1 MSDVLRKLDEMPV
14 TMVIAIAY
22 GTLLVVCDPF
32 RPDEFAERLDRFG
45 ALTGLQCAAGEPWRL
60 CSYAFLHGSA
70 LHLLFN
76 LSMLVGLGP
85 ALEKSLGSVRFLLL
99 YVVAA
104 IGGGLGTCLLYDPRQ
119 PVVGGS
125 GALFGMLGAAVAIN
139 MRSGR
144 HLLAFL
150 DFEGPRRLLGM
161 IVLNLAIGYLL
172 PMISNTCHIG
182 GLLTGFL
189 LTFLW
194 LRPGEGSPGLAR
206 WRLAIAALF
215 AAAAFASVMPVT
227 RTDWLLRQAQSEAD
241 PARREQL
248 LRAVLRQTPIERLRA
263 FSDDDEPA
271 ADGPGRGR

>member
-1 MSDVLRKLDEMPV
+1 MSDILRKLDEMPV
-14 TMVIAIAY
+14 TLVIAIAY

-32 RPDEFAERLDRFG
+32 QPEEFGARLERFG
-45 ALTGLQCAAGEPWRL
+45 SLTGMHCAAGEPWRL
-60 CSYAFLHGSA
+60 CSYAFLHGSI

-85 ALEKSLGSVRFLLL
+85 ALERSLGSLRFLGLYLL
-99 YVVAA
+99 TA

-172 PMISNTCHIG
+172 PYISNTCHLG
-182 GLLTGFL
+182 GLLTGFV

-194 LRPGEGSPGLAR
+194 LRPGEPSRAR
-206 WRLAIAALF
+206 RHWRAATAALF
-215 AAAAFASVMPVT
+215 AAALFASLQPVT
-227 RTDWLLRQAQSEAD
+227 RWDWLLREAMAESD
-241 PARREQL
+241 AGRQRAL
-248 LRAVLRQTPIERLRA
+248 LRAIDLGDATRR
-263 FSDDDEPA
+263 
-271 ADGPGRGR
+271 

>member
-1 MSDVLRKLDEMPV
+1 VSDLLRKLDEMPV
-14 TMVIAIAY
+14 TLVIAIAY
-22 GTLLVVCDPF
+22 GTLLVICDPF
-32 RPDEFAERLDRFG
+32 DADEFAARLDRFG
-45 ALTGLQCAAGEPWRL
+45 ALTGLQCAGGEPWRL

-85 ALEKSLGSVRFLLL
+85 ALERSLGSVRFLALYLL
-99 YVVAA
+99 TA

-150 DFEGPRRLLGM
+150 DHEGPRRLLGT

-172 PMISNTCHIG
+172 PFISNTCHIG
-182 GLLTGFL
+182 GLCTGFL

-194 LRPGEGSPGLAR
+194 LRPGPPSSAQTR
-206 WRLAIAALF
+206 WRAVTVAWLAAALF
-215 AAAAFASVMPVT
+215 ASLVPVT
-227 RTDWLLRQAQSEAD
+227 RWDWLTRQAMVETD
-241 PARREQL
+241 PDRQRAL
-248 LRAVLRQTPIERLRA
+248 LRAIELGIDGDRAGLPIRPPR
-263 FSDDDEPA
+263 
-271 ADGPGRGR
+271 